1 MLILKGSTFAEF
13 TVKNSR
19 FIAEAAFVDSPESA
33 KEVWR
38 ARKELYNDG
47 NHVVY
52 AFITGPQGNI
62 TGCSDDGEPAGTA
75 GRPMLAVLKGSGL
88 TNVIVTGARWFGG
101 TKLGTGGLV
110 RAYSDCARLALEN
123 ACICEFSLMSELKF
137 SLPYNY
143 YESAKRLLN
152 SHGFIVK
159 SEAFDTAVTLCGEI
173 KEENAPLLKTA
184 LQELTCAKCR
194 FF

>member
-1 MLILKGSTFAEF
+1 MLILKEPTFAEF
-13 TVKNSR
+13 TVRNSR
-19 FIAEAAFVDSPESA
+19 FIAEAAFVDSPEGA
-33 KEVWR
+33 KEIWR
-38 ARKELYNDG
+38 ARKEMYSSG

-62 TGCSDDGEPAGTA
+62 MGCSDDGEPAGTS

-88 TNVIVTGARWFGG
+88 TNVIITAARWFGG

-123 ACICEFSLMSELKF
+123 AIVCEFFPMAELKI

-143 YESAKRLLN
+143 YESAKRLLD

-159 SEAFDTAVTLCGEI
+159 SEVFDTAVTLCGEI
-173 KEENAPLLKTA
+173 KEENAPLLKKS
-184 LQELTCAKCR
+184 LLELTCAKCR
-194 FF
+194 FL